1 MSDQAAPD
9 DAPGRADSVITFEAR
24 GSKGSVQPW
33 ASTLSDSLRRL
44 WKATLVRRLV
54 ILAALAALW
63 QAAALWQNNPLLFPT
78 FTDMA
83 QALVTG
89 LRDEDLFPSA
99 VASLCVLVKG
109 YAIAILLALA
119 LVSTAIA
126 LPFVREVLLTLTA
139 MFNPLPAIALL
150 PLAMLWF
157 GLGEASLLLV
167 MVHAVLWPFALAA
180 LTGFELVPETQRLV
194 GRNYGLRGPSYV
206 VLILIPAALPSL
218 LSGLKIAWAF
228 AWRTLIAAEL
238 VFGVSSRSGGLGWY
252 IYRNRN
258 ELLTDKVFA
267 GLVSV
272 ILIGLAVEVIFRAI
286 EQGTVRRWGLQR

>member
-9 DAPGRADSVITFEAR
+9 DAPGRADSAITFEAR

-54 ILAALAALW
+54 ILAALAAFW

>member
-1 MSDQAAPD
+1 MSDQVARDAAL
-9 DAPGRADSVITFEAR
+9 GRAGEGVGR
-24 GSKGSVQPW
+24 GRSRHVVFRTVW
-33 ASTLSDSLRRL
+33 DRL
-44 WKATLVRRLV
+44 WKTTLVRRLA

-78 FTDMA
+78 FTDTA
-83 QALVTG
+83 RALITG

-99 VASLCVLVKG
+99 VASLGVLLKG
-109 YAIAILLALA
+109 YALAIVLALA
-119 LVSTAIA
+119 LVSIAIA
-126 LPFVREVLLTLTA
+126 VPFVKEVLLTLTA

-206 VLILIPAALPSL
+206 AFILIPAALPSL

-272 ILIGLAVEVIFRAI
+272 ILIGLAVEVLFRAI
-286 EQGTVRRWGLQR
+286 EHGTVRRWGLQR

>member
-9 DAPGRADSVITFEAR
+9 DALGRADSVITFEAR
-24 GSKGSVQPW
+24 GSKGSVQPR